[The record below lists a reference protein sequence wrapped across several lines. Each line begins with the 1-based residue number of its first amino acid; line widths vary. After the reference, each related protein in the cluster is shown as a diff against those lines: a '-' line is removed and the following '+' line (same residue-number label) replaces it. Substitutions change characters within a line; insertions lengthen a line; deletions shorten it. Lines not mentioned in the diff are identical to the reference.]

1 MLKFFTNVAH
11 TALWRLKNRI
21 KEMFLDLKDLI
32 TLFFM
37 AEELLSIGKDWFK
50 ERGWEPF
57 AFQTE
62 TWDAYLGGYH
72 GLVNAPTGSGKTYSL
87 MVALALE
94 FIRNNPKYKT
104 AKNIGLQAIWITPI
118 RALSKEIEISANRM
132 IEGMDLPW
140 KVGVRSGDTT
150 LAQRQ
155 KQKIK
160 PPELLITTPE
170 SLHLLLASKGY
181 LEYFKDLKVLVA
193 DEWHELMGSK
203 RGVQI
208 ELALSRLKTVAPDLK
223 IWGISAT
230 IGNMDQAVQALLGSS
245 YKPERYKVI
254 KSNIKKRV
262 EVVSVLPDSV
272 ERMPWAGHL
281 GIHLLEKVIEIVKNS
296 NSTLIFTNTRSF
308 AEIWYQKLLNAAP
321 ELSGL
326 MAMHHGSISQELRGW
341 VEDQLHEG
349 KLKAVVCTSSL
360 DLGVD
365 FRPVETVIQIGS
377 PKGIARFMQRA
388 GRSGHQP
395 GALSRIYFVPTH
407 SLELMEAAGIREAIQ
422 RNIVEDRL
430 PYIRS
435 FDVLIQY
442 LITLAVSEG
451 FEQREIYQE
460 ILQTFSYASVTED
473 EWLWILNFIT
483 TGGDSL
489 RAYDEYRKVVV
500 RDGIYKVENR
510 AIAMKHRL
518 SIGTIVGDSS
528 LHIRFVT
535 GKYLGTIEEYF
546 IARMNPGDV
555 FWFAGRNLELV
566 RIKEMEVHVRKTNRK
581 SGAVPSWMGG
591 RMPLS
596 SQMSEMIRLKINEVV
611 EGEETDVEMKF
622 LKPLFDLQKVR
633 SHLPG
638 KAEFLIEYFR
648 SSEGYHMLMYPFE
661 GRFVHEGI
669 AALVAYRIAQI
680 QPITFSIAMNDYGFE
695 LLSDQPIPIEEAVE
709 TDVLGVDNLS
719 RDVQASIN
727 SIEMARRKFRD
738 IAAISG
744 LVFKGYPGK
753 PVKDKHLQSSSQ
765 LFFNV
770 FNDYDAHNLLLR
782 QAYEEVMD
790 FQLEEVRLRRALERI
805 AKQKIIITRPEK
817 PSPFSFPIIVDRL
830 REKLTSEKLEDRIRK
845 MALQYAE

>member
-1 MLKFFTNVAH
+1 MFFGLK
-11 TALWRLKNRI
+11 
-21 KEMFLDLKDLI
+21 ELI

-37 AEELLSIGKDWFK
+37 ADELIKIGKDWFH
-50 ERGWEPF
+50 ERGWKPF
-57 AFQTE
+57 TFQTE
-62 TWDAYLGGYH
+62 AWQAYLDGYN

-87 MVALALE
+87 MVAIALE

-104 AKNIGLQAIWITPI
+104 AKNSGLQAIWITPI
-118 RALSKEIEISANRM
+118 RALSKEIELSAKRM
-132 IEGMDLPW
+132 IEGLGLPW

-150 LAQRQ
+150 LTERQ

-181 LEYFKDLKVLVA
+181 KEYFKDLKVLVA

-203 RGVQI
+203 RGVQV
-208 ELALSRLKTVAPDLK
+208 ELALSRLKTIAPELK
-223 IWGISAT
+223 VWGISAT
-230 IGNMDQAVQALLGSS
+230 IGNMDQAVHALLGNYNKQEL
-245 YKPERYKVI
+245 YKIVRA
-254 KSNIKKRV
+254 NIKKEV
-262 EVVSVLPDSV
+262 EVISVLPDSV
-272 ERMPWAGHL
+272 EKMPWAGHL
-281 GIHLLEKVIEIVKNS
+281 GIHLLQKVVEIVKRS
-296 NSTLIFTNTRSF
+296 GSTLIFTNTRSF
-308 AEIWYQKLLNAAP
+308 AEIWYQKLLDAAP

-341 VEDQLHEG
+341 VEDQLHAG

-365 FRPVETVIQIGS
+365 FRPVETVIQVGG
-377 PKGIARFMQRA
+377 PKGVARFMQRA

-395 GALSRIYFVPTH
+395 GAVSRIYFVPTH
-407 SLELMEAAGIREAIQ
+407 SLELMEAAGIREAIK
-422 RNIVEDRL
+422 RNIVEDRV

-442 LITLAVSEG
+442 LTTLAVSDG
-451 FEQREIYQE
+451 FDPKEIYNE
-460 ILQTFSYASVTED
+460 VIGTFAFSSVSED
-473 EWLWILNFIT
+473 EWLWMLNFIT

-518 SIGTIVGDSS
+518 SVGTIVGDTS
-528 LHIRFVT
+528 LHIKFLS

-546 IARMNPGDV
+546 IARLNPGDV

-566 RIKEMEVHVRKTNRK
+566 RIKDMEVHVRKTNRK
-581 SGAVPSWMGG
+581 SGAVPSWQGG

-622 LKPLFDLQKVR
+622 LEPLFNLQKVR
-633 SHLPG
+633 SYLPG
-638 KAEFLIEYFR
+638 KGEFLIEYFK
-648 SSEGYHMLMYPFE
+648 SDEGYHMLMYPFE
-661 GRFVHEGI
+661 GRFVHEGV

-719 RDVQASIN
+719 HDIGASIN

-753 PVKDKHLQSSSQ
+753 PVKDRHLQSSSQ

-790 FQLEEVRLRRALERI
+790 FQLEEVRMRRALERI
-805 AKQKIIITRPEK
+805 AQQKIIITRPDK
-817 PSPFSFPIIVDRL
+817 PTPFSFPIIVDRL
-830 REKLTSEKLEDRIRK
+830 REKLTSEKIEDRIRK
-845 MALQYAE
+845 MALQYAD